1 MCTTH
6 EYKKTTKGGEEEKNC
21 YLKFK
26 KQKIFFLQWPKV
38 GQGEPSLLFEILN
51 FKSFNSQSELM
62 FLPSSSNQF
71 GKFGVNY

>member
-1 MCTTH
+1 MT
-6 EYKKTTKGGEEEKNC
+6 Y
-21 YLKFK
+21 
-26 KQKIFFLQWPKV
+26 V